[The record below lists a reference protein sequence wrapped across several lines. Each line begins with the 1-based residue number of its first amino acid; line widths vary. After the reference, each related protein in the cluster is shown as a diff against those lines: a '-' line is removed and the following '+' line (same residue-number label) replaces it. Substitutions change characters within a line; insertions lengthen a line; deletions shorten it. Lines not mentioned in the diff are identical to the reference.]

1 MKVFPYGTNI
11 VFSFRYSFELKEKV
25 KHLFEGQMLFNK
37 LKKHPNCWSVPMS
50 VVSFPAES
58 INKLI
63 NFCNAEGFII
73 HPDLIG
79 QLKDNAENQ
88 KNLHFLSSAT
98 EIDGDL
104 PIEGLLLEPRPYQKA
119 GIKYMV
125 SAKKCINA
133 DSVRMGKFQPVD
145 SKVLTPKGWTEIGSI
160 KVGDLVIGSNGQPTT
175 VTGVFPQGG
184 QDVYRLKFSD
194 HSSVE
199 AGLDHLWTFYY
210 IGQSKGKRKRH
221 YITLTTKEAIS
232 RGKIERDWGSG
243 KKRTIL
249 DLSKT
254 SLYLPI
260 IEPVVF
266 DLQDKLEIP
275 PYTLGLLIANGSL
288 SSSGVKATVSY
299 IDADEII
306 DILKS
311 EGTTVTYN
319 TRYANCCHIGLPGL
333 MQKVKSFGLNVTSKD
348 KFIPRKYFTA
358 SIADRMSLLY
368 GLMDG
373 DGSISKIDNRVT
385 YHTISFKLAHDIVE
399 LVEGLGGIANVRT
412 YDRTKE
418 NKPIEYQ
425 VRVRMPNGVPN
436 FRVKRKAER
445 QNFTAKTYP
454 RRLFIGAEYSRNTEC
469 VCISVAAE
477 DHLYTT
483 EHCILTHNTLQSL
496 AAIHY
501 LQAYPALVV
510 CKSGLMYNWKNEI
523 QKTLGEKS
531 VHITDNVKKGIAE
544 NRNFVIINPE
554 KLAKLQDQL
563 KEYKFGSVI
572 YDEAHNIGGSKT
584 AKFNALK
591 EITKEVPYR
600 YALTG
605 TPIKNRALEVVNIL
619 DFLGRLKEF
628 GGKWRLI
635 NEFYEVRQDFSI
647 GEARDL
653 DKLHAKLK
661 SFCMV
666 RRTAKEVLGE
676 VPDKVYSSVLVELSN
691 YKEYRALSSEI
702 QKLKGVEFVSERK
715 GKLFELKRIVGEGKV
730 DAISQWIEDFLDSG
744 EQLVV
749 FAHHIE
755 VQKRLLTKFPDAAYI
770 LGGQSLA
777 SREHNKNAFQ
787 NKEKQLIICSLMA
800 AGEGL
805 DLSSA
810 NTVAICELGW
820 TPPQMEQAIGR
831 IYRVGKTEP
840 MSIYTFIAEN
850 TIDIKLASMLQD
862 KGFEG
867 DMTVSGKVEDSYV
880 ESLLEELQD

>member
-1 MKVFPYGTNI
+1 MKVFPYGTNV
-11 VFSFRYSFELKEKV
+11 VFSFRYSLELKEKV
-25 KHLFEGQMLFNK
+25 KHLFEGQMFFNK
-37 LKKHPNCWSVPMS
+37 FKKHPNCWSVPMS

-88 KNLHFLSSAT
+88 KNLHSLSSAT
-98 EIDGDL
+98 EIEGDL
-104 PIEGLLLEPRPYQKA
+104 KIEGLLLEPRPYQKA

-133 DSVRMGKFQPVD
+133 DSVRLGK
-145 SKVLTPKGWTEIGSI
+145 S
-160 KVGDLVIGSNGQPTT
+160 
-175 VTGVFPQGG
+175 
-184 QDVYRLKFSD
+184 
-194 HSSVE
+194 
-199 AGLDHLWTFYY
+199 
-210 IGQSKGKRKRH
+210 
-221 YITLTTKEAIS
+221 
-232 RGKIERDWGSG
+232 
-243 KKRTIL
+243 
-249 DLSKT
+249 
-254 SLYLPI
+254 
-260 IEPVVF
+260 
-266 DLQDKLEIP
+266 
-275 PYTLGLLIANGSL
+275 
-288 SSSGVKATVSY
+288 
-299 IDADEII
+299 
-306 DILKS
+306 
-311 EGTTVTYN
+311 
-319 TRYANCCHIGLPGL
+319 
-333 MQKVKSFGLNVTSKD
+333 M
-348 KFIPRKYFTA
+348 
-358 SIADRMSLLY
+358 
-368 GLMDG
+368 
-373 DGSISKIDNRVT
+373 
-385 YHTISFKLAHDIVE
+385 
-399 LVEGLGGIANVRT
+399 
-412 YDRTKE
+412 
-418 NKPIEYQ
+418 
-425 VRVRMPNGVPN
+425 
-436 FRVKRKAER
+436 
-445 QNFTAKTYP
+445 
-454 RRLFIGAEYSRNTEC
+454 
-469 VCISVAAE
+469 
-477 DHLYTT
+477 
-483 EHCILTHNTLQSL
+483 QSL

-501 LQAYPALVV
+501 LQAYPTLVV

-523 QKTLGEKS
+523 EKTLGEQS
-531 VHITDNVKKGIAE
+531 VHITDSVKKGIAE
-544 NRNFVIINPE
+544 NKNFVIINPE

-591 EITKEVPYR
+591 EITKDVPYR

-691 YKEYRALSSEI
+691 YKEYRSLSSEI
-702 QKLKGVEFVSERK
+702 QKLKGVAFVSERK

-777 SREHNKNAFQ
+777 SREQNKNAFQ